1 MTTTGGQSIMPS
13 SYVIGDHFEGFIKQQ
28 IQQGRYASAS
38 EVIRDG
44 LRVLEDQEKF
54 RDMKLKWLRSE
65 VQKGIS
71 SGAGRPI
78 EEVADELKTRYQQWT
93 AKDTPLDAL

>member
-1 MTTTGGQSIMPS
+1 MPS

-44 LRVLEDQEKF
+44 LRALEDQQKF
-54 RDMKLKWLRSE
+54 RDVKLEWLRSE
-65 VQKGIS
+65 VQKGMD
-71 SGAGRPI
+71 SGAGRSI
-78 EEVADELKTRYQQWT
+78 EEVADELKTRYQQWSE
-93 AKDTPLDAL
+93 KDAPVDAL

>member
-1 MTTTGGQSIMPS
+1 MPS

-54 RDMKLKWLRSE
+54 RDMKLEWLRNE
-65 VQKGIS
+65 IQQGIS

-78 EEVADELKTRYQQWT
+78 EAVADELLTRYQQWSAPDNPT
-93 AKDTPLDAL
+93 DAL

>member
-1 MTTTGGQSIMPS
+1 MPS

-44 LRVLEDQEKF
+44 LRALEDQQKF
-54 RDMKLKWLRSE
+54 RDMKLEWLRSE
-65 VQKGIS
+65 VQKGMD
-71 SGAGRPI
+71 SGVGRSI
-78 EEVADELKTRYQQWT
+78 EEVADELKTRYQQWSEKN
-93 AKDTPLDAL
+93 APVDAL

>member
-1 MTTTGGQSIMPS
+1 MPS
-13 SYVIGDHFEGFIKQQ
+13 SYVIGDHFERFIKQQ

-54 RDMKLKWLRSE
+54 RDMKLEWLRNE
-65 VQKGIS
+65 IQQGIS

-78 EEVADELKTRYQQWT
+78 EAVADELLTRYQQWSAPDNPT
-93 AKDTPLDAL
+93 DAL

>member
-1 MTTTGGQSIMPS
+1 MKTVGGQPMPS

-44 LRVLEDQEKF
+44 LRALEDQQKF
-54 RDMKLKWLRSE
+54 RDMKLEWLRSE
-65 VQKGIS
+65 IQKGMD
-71 SGAGRPI
+71 SGAGRSI
-78 EEVADELKTRYQQWT
+78 EEVADELKTRYQQWSE
-93 AKDTPLDAL
+93 KDAPVDAL

>member
-1 MTTTGGQSIMPS
+1 MPS

-44 LRVLEDQEKF
+44 LRALEDQQKF
-54 RDMKLKWLRSE
+54 RDMKLEWLRSE
-65 VQKGIS
+65 VQKGMDN
-71 SGAGRPI
+71 GVGRSI
-78 EEVADELKTRYQQWT
+78 EEVADELKTRYQQWSE
-93 AKDTPLDAL
+93 KDAPVDAL

>member
-1 MTTTGGQSIMPS
+1 MPS
-13 SYVIGDHFEGFIKQQ
+13 SYVIGDHFERFIKQQ

-54 RDMKLKWLRSE
+54 REMRLEWLRNE
-65 VQKGIS
+65 IQQGIS

-78 EEVADELKTRYQQWT
+78 EAVADELLTRYQQWSAQDNPT
-93 AKDTPLDAL
+93 DAL

>member
-1 MTTTGGQSIMPS
+1 MPS

-44 LRVLEDQEKF
+44 LRALEDQQKF
-54 RDMKLKWLRSE
+54 RDMKLEWLRSE
-65 VQKGIS
+65 VQKGMD
-71 SGAGRPI
+71 SGVGRSI
-78 EEVADELKTRYQQWT
+78 EEVADELKTRYQQWSE
-93 AKDTPLDAL
+93 KDAPVDAL

>member
-1 MTTTGGQSIMPS
+1 MPS

-44 LRVLEDQEKF
+44 LRALEDQQKF
-54 RDMKLKWLRSE
+54 RDMKLEWLRSE
-65 VQKGIS
+65 VQKGMD
-71 SGAGRPI
+71 SGVGRSI
-78 EEVADELKTRYQQWT
+78 EEVADELKTRYQQWSD
-93 AKDTPLDAL
+93 KDAPVDAL

>member
-1 MTTTGGQSIMPS
+1 MPS

-44 LRVLEDQEKF
+44 LRALEDRQKF
-54 RDMKLKWLRSE
+54 RDMKLEWLRSE
-65 VQKGIS
+65 VQKGMD
-71 SGAGRPI
+71 SGVGRSI
-78 EEVADELKTRYQQWT
+78 EEVADELKARYQQWSE
-93 AKDTPLDAL
+93 KDAP

>member
-1 MTTTGGQSIMPS
+1 MPS

-54 RDMKLKWLRSE
+54 RDMKLEWLRNE
-65 VQKGIS
+65 IQQGIS

-78 EEVADELKTRYQQWT
+78 EAVVDELLTRYQQWSAPDNPT
-93 AKDTPLDAL
+93 DAL

>member
-1 MTTTGGQSIMPS
+1 MPS

-44 LRVLEDQEKF
+44 LRALEDQQKF
-54 RDMKLKWLRSE
+54 RDMKLEWLRSE
-65 VQKGIS
+65 IQKGMD
-71 SGAGRPI
+71 SGAGRSI
-78 EEVADELKTRYQQWT
+78 EEVADELKTRYQQWSE
-93 AKDTPLDAL
+93 KDTPVDAL

>member
-1 MTTTGGQSIMPS
+1 MPS

-44 LRVLEDQEKF
+44 LRALEDREKF
-54 RDMKLKWLRSE
+54 RDMKLEWLRSE
-65 VQKGIS
+65 IQQGIN
-71 SGAGRPI
+71 SGTGRPI
-78 EEVADELKTRYQQWT
+78 EEVTNELKNRYQQWS
-93 AKDTPLDAL
+93 AKDTPVDAL